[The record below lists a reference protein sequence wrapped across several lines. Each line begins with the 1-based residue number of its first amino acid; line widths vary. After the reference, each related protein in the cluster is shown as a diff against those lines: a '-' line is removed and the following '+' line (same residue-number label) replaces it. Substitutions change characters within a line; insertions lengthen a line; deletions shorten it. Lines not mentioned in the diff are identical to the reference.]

1 MITRLTGKPLMP
13 VFEDRSF
20 SSAINRHKLLENVFW
35 LSSLISSVRNSQ
47 VTLAA
52 GGREATHLEAETA
65 NSRRRR
71 RCYGCAC

>member
-35 LSSLISSVRNSQ
+35 LSSAASGTV
-47 VTLAA
+47 AA